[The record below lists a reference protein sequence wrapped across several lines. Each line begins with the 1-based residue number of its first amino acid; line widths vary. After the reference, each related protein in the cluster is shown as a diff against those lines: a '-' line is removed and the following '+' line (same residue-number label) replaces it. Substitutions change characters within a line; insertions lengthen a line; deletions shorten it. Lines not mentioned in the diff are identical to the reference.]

1 MALSAIPSQIH
12 HMHLILLAPNF
23 RQLIWAKE
31 YKHPRSN
38 HFPID
43 YRLAGSGIGID
54 RFLAKPR
61 CTRKTHFLAS
71 SLDLQ
76 QHPNH

>member
-1 MALSAIPSQIH
+1 MALPAIPSQIYH
-12 HMHLILLAPNF
+12 LHLILLAPNF

-43 YRLAGSGIGID
+43 YRPTARGIGMARVLGKPLSTGKTHYLD
-54 RFLAKPR
+54 HTVELEKHAKP
-61 CTRKTHFLAS
+61 
-71 SLDLQ
+71 
-76 QHPNH
+76 